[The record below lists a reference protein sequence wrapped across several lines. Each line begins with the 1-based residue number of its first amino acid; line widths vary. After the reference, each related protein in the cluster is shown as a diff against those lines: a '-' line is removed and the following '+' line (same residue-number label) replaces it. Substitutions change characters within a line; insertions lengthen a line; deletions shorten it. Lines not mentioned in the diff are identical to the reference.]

1 MRILALVPEADCTR
15 ACLDA
20 AAAAAA
26 SQQDGRVVALHVR
39 VDPLSLTTGDE
50 EVAIQRLRDAREG
63 SAKQRAAGIRA
74 HVEEWKRTA
83 PPQLARLVTYDE
95 VVGGEEEQVLQASR
109 NAELLVMA
117 RPRNLDGHDAFHAAV
132 FLSRRPLLLAPAD
145 WRPQAGADL
154 ESHVLIAWN
163 EGEQA
168 ARAVEGAMPWL
179 KTAAKVSILTVRKS
193 GRNVDSAPFL
203 ESLKREGVT
212 TQLIEADPV
221 LGRTSAR
228 IIATAKEVGASLI
241 VLGAYRYGSLVAW
254 ALGATT
260 RRTIA
265 QSEIPMML
273 AH

>member
-20 AAAAAA
+20 AAAAAG
-26 SQQDGRVVALHVR
+26 SQREGRVVALHVR
-39 VDPLSLTTGDE
+39 VDPLKLTTSDE

-63 SAKQRAAGIRA
+63 TPQQRAAGTRA
-74 HVEEWKRTA
+74 HVEEWKRTV
-83 PPQLARLVTYDE
+83 PPDLARLVTYEE
-95 VVGGEEEQVLQASR
+95 VVGSEEEVVLVASR

-117 RPRNLDGHDAFHAAV
+117 RPRNLDGHDAFHAAI
-132 FLSRRPLLLAPAD
+132 FLSGRPLLLVSAD
-145 WRPQAGADL
+145 WKPQAGADIG
-154 ESHVLIAWN
+154 SHVLIAWN

-179 KTAAKVSILTVRKS
+179 KTAAKVSILTIRKS
-193 GRNVDSAPFL
+193 GRNVDPARL
-203 ESLKREGVT
+203 VESLKREGVAA
-212 TQLIEADPV
+212 QLIEADPV
-221 LGRTSAR
+221 EGRTSAR